1 MDDEIYGELLA
12 MDLAERR
19 FQKEEK
25 LRAQRVDAFINGYR
39 LGSDLDWFLKNMVY
53 LDIVYSYIR
62 DDEKNP
68 SLPELDCMVELR
80 RLCEPSVRHY
90 KDCSCP
96 ICR

>member
-12 MDLAERR
+12 MDLAEQR
-19 FQKEEK
+19 FQDEEK
-25 LRAQRVDAFINGYR
+25 IRARRVDAFVNGYK
-39 LGSDLDWFLKNMVY
+39 LGADLDWYLKNATY

-68 SLPELDCMVELR
+68 SLPELACLVELR
-80 RLCEPSVRHY
+80 RLCEPSIRHY
-90 KDCSCP
+90 RDCACP